1 MSFFAWVKDDNVPSF
16 NPNCIVTDGATYIN
30 HAYVE
35 STGNKPLHIVC
46 WWHKFKTAKGRKGYQ
61 RYLKQRALGVVYG
74 ENVDLLENRYEDFEA
89 QHWNGKKWNVDK
101 KKYYLMNILEE
112 MADNALINLQVFT
125 GGTITNSYAE
135 SVNNQIRRYQ
145 LAFHL
150 NSKDKIPILRH
161 FCKYQV
167 KPLRNSFVP
176 KQDLINDYAARCFE
190 FNLSWCT

>member
-1 MSFFAWVKDDNVPSF
+1 
-16 NPNCIVTDGATYIN
+16 
-30 HAYVE
+30 
-35 STGNKPLHIVC
+35 
-46 WWHKFKTAKGRKGYQ
+46 
-61 RYLKQRALGVVYG
+61 
-74 ENVDLLENRYEDFEA
+74 
-89 QHWNGKKWNVDK
+89 
-101 KKYYLMNILEE
+101 MNILEE

-176 KQDLINDYAARCFE
+176 KQDLLMIMQQDALSSISHGVLRTLQKND
-190 FNLSWCT
+190 